1 MTYTIS
7 SSLDPVDALRFK
19 LKVLF
24 AALIVILGAALIS
37 FAQISVS
44 PADATVTVDDA
55 PDMEVFAYGK
65 TVIVKQRAKGVLAFG
80 GDVIVEGRVSGDVAA
95 VGGSVIQKEG
105 AYIGGDV
112 IILGGRYKP
121 ESANPLREEG
131 KETIMYA
138 GYEEELRELSHNPV
152 SIFSPHFTL
161 AFVAQRILSVL
172 FWFAVSMGLATIAPG
187 AVSRATAR
195 FQLSTVRVIAIGVA
209 AFVATTVCVIG
220 SMSVLPNYLSA
231 IFSLMAFVLMLLAY
245 VFGRVALN
253 VSVGKLIHKRVLG
266 QRTQSEALT
275 ILIGVVAWTLLLS
288 IPYVWTLALFVLF
301 ASGLGLV
308 LTARSQRTWQ
318 TP

>member
-1 MTYTIS
+1 MTYSIS

-19 LKVLF
+19 LKVLI
-24 AALIVILGAALIS
+24 ASVALILGGALIS

-44 PADATVTVDDA
+44 PVEATVTVDDA

-65 TVIVKQRAKGVLAFG
+65 NVIVKGQAKGVLAFG

-95 VGGSVIQKEG
+95 IGGSVVQKEG

-112 IILGGRYKP
+112 IILGGKYKP
-121 ESANPLREEG
+121 DSSNPLREAG

-187 AVSRATAR
+187 AVSRAIAR
-195 FQLSTVRVIAIGVA
+195 FQLSTLRVIAIGVV
-209 AFVATTVCVIG
+209 AFIATTVCVVG

-253 VSVGKLIHKRVLG
+253 VSVGKLIHKHVLG
-266 QRTQSEALT
+266 QRSQSEALT

-301 ASGLGLV
+301 AAGLGLV
-308 LTARSQRTWQ
+308 LTARAPRTWP